1 MLQDPTGRSWL
12 VELRVESGNRLDMAI
27 GWTECRK
34 ANQISP
40 GDSIIFELVKQGVM
54 QFHIFRGAVGGN
66 RLSVITAAPNVK
78 N

>member
-12 VELRVESGNRLDMAI
+12 VELRVECFNRLDMAI

-40 GDSIIFELVKQGVM
+40 GDSIIFEFVEQGVM
-54 QFHIFRGAVGGN
+54 QFHIFRGAVRGN